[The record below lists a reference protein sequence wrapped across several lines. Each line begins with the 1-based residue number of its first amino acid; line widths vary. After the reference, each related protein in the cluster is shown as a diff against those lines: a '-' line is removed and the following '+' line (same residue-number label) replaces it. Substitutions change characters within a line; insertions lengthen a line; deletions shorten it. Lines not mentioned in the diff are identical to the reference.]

1 MMTARIAL
9 VALLATGVSLAADS
23 REEVLNAEKA
33 VADARASNDA
43 SALDRLTSSDFLWVR
58 PTGII
63 IGKKELLDDLKA
75 GRLGKYEFDGEQQVR
90 IFGDAAVVTGGRVL
104 HSSSSATERRIIVT
118 NVWVRK
124 DGRWQRVSSHT
135 TNKE

>member
-1 MMTARIAL
+1 MVIWIG
-9 VALLATGVSLAADS
+9 LLAFLAAGVSLATDARD
-23 REEVLNAEKA
+23 EVLNAEKA
-33 VADARASNDA
+33 VSDARASNDA

-63 IGKKELLDDLKA
+63 IGKKEFLDDFRA

-90 IFGDAAVVTGGRVL
+90 IFGDAAVVTGVRVL
-104 HSSSSATERRIIVT
+104 HSGATERRIIVT
-118 NVWVRK
+118 NVWVRR

>member
-1 MMTARIAL
+1 MMTTRIAL
-9 VALLATGVSLAADS
+9 LALLATGVSLAADS

-63 IGKKELLDDLKA
+63 IGKKEFLDDFKA

-90 IFGDAAVVTGGRVL
+90 IFGDAAVVTGVRVL
-104 HSSSSATERRIIVT
+104 RSSATERRIIVT

-135 TNKE
+135 TNN